1 MQSMHNDNTRA
12 VLVCCCF
19 SNILSVP
26 VSLIS
31 FFKASHTW
39 RQSKVLSSTSCETF
53 LVCLPA
59 CLGFCFFWGL
69 QFCVVC
75 ICCLSTCITV
85 LLCFHWFCKEQ
96 WANICLC
103 LCVWDGTRCT
113 STWNTCHFNFFFFFC
128 LAHICHSAS
137 ASVCHHPC
145 STKVYVC
152 YVTGNRSLLL
162 ICSNLLWHAI
172 VPTPQLKGPS
182 CFRNISERAWWGGR
196 KKKTINK
203 KKTSQRFTTKDG
215 RRGRNY
221 E

>member
-19 SNILSVP
+19 SNILSVS

-59 CLGFCFFWGL
+59 CLGFFLFFVRACSFVL
-69 QFCVVC
+69 CAFAACLRALPFCCASIGSVKNSEQIYACVC
-75 ICCLSTCITV
+75 V
-85 LLCFHWFCKEQ
+85 
-96 WANICLC
+96 C
-103 LCVWDGTRCT
+103 LCVCDGTRCT
-113 STWNTCHFNFFFFFC
+113 STWNTCHFIFFFFFC

-145 STKVYVC
+145 STKVYIC

-172 VPTPQLKGPS
+172 VPTPQLKGPGLFQEHKWES
-182 CFRNISERAWWGGR
+182 MMRRKK

-203 KKTSQRFTTKDG
+203 KKKNKSEV
-215 RRGRNY
+215 Y
-221 E
+221 Y